1 MLPSIKGTPQTAM
14 VTPHD
19 FAQQYCDLFDRG
31 AKGIVVIPLS
41 SKISGTFDSA
51 VVTTQEFPG
60 APIEVIDSAQISMA
74 HGWQVVVAGR
84 AARAGLPLKK
94 VVEAALQVKQRC
106 HVLFMVETLDY
117 LYKGGRI
124 SGVAHLVGTILRFK
138 PIIQMRDGRMELA
151 SKVRSRRAGFE
162 EMDLIVDRILEG
174 TQVAEIAMIDAGGKE
189 LNEEMS
195 NFFAQHLGQCLRCH
209 WGALGAEHL
218 WSKLLYGRPGFS
230 RRGRLLRLKE
240 RGPGFGPRSCTRQEK
255 EFSRAR

>member
-195 NFFAQHLGQCLRCH
+195 NFFAQHLGIPRDRFISASASAVI
-209 WGALGAEHL
+209 GAHSGPNTCGPNFYTAV
-218 WSKLLYGRPGFS
+218 PGFPD
-230 RRGRLLRLKE
+230 GVVC
-240 RGPGFGPRSCTRQEK
+240 F
-255 EFSRAR
+255 A